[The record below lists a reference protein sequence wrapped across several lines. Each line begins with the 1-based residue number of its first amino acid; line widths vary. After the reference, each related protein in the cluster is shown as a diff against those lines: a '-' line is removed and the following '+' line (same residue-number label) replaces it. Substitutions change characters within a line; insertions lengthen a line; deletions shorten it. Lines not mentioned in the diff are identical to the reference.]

1 MASHVHGHDPGP
13 NDIERGYEGNNISV
27 RGMIV
32 FVAAFVVAA
41 AVIHTIIW
49 LVLVGMQERQRAEN
63 TQRFPPPLFSE
74 SMMDVVRRPPPPN
87 LQPSPAHDRVA
98 WRDMDD
104 LRREQEGSLTRIKPE
119 QGRGWEPAYTD
130 VVREPSQPL
139 NQLRLPN
146 DAAES
151 VAPRITASRSGAPA
165 SQPATRPAETA
176 ERGAEGAG
184 R

>member
-1 MASHVHGHDPGP
+1 MASHFHGQDPSP
-13 NDIERGYEGNNISV
+13 SNIARGYEGNDLRS
-27 RGMIV
+27 RLFLM
-32 FVAAFVVAA
+32 FVGAFILFAG
-41 AVIHTIIW
+41 VIQVIIW
-49 LVLVGMQERQRAEN
+49 LLLVGMENQAQAEN
-63 TQRFPPPLFSE
+63 TARFPPPLFSQ

-104 LRREQEGSLTRIKPE
+104 LRGEQEGSMLKLKE
-119 QGRGWEPAYTD
+119 GAGWERAYTD
-130 VVREPSQPL
+130 LVREPSQPL

-151 VAPRITASRSGAPA
+151 VAPRITASRSGAP
-165 SQPATRPAETA
+165 SGQPATQRADTA
-176 ERGAEGAG
+176 ERGTEGTG